1 MVNEGAQQDELAYG
15 KPRHGY
21 GCQVAQLRV
30 EHPLRD
36 LERTPMRLS
45 DQDVV
50 NTVVLVVA
58 DDQHGL
64 TDQRMERIGDYG
76 FERQKPGIMK
86 PARTRAGQTGRTSP
100 HSWKPAS

>member
-1 MVNEGAQQDELAYG
+1 
-15 KPRHGY
+15 
-21 GCQVAQLRV
+21 
-30 EHPLRD
+30 
-36 LERTPMRLS
+36 MRLS

>member
-15 KPRHGY
+15 KPRRGY
-21 GCQVAQLRV
+21 GCQVAQLRI
-30 EHPLRD
+30 EHPFRD

-50 NTVVLVVA
+50 NAVMLVVA

-64 TDQRMERIGDYG
+64 TDQRMKRIGDHG
-76 FERQKPGIMK
+76 FECQKPGIMK
-86 PARTRAGQTGRTSP
+86 LDRTAAREAGRSR
-100 HSWKPAS
+100 